1 MEWSEC
7 ISKAISYIEDH
18 ITEELTIKD
27 ISKEAMVSPYYF
39 QKGFAML
46 CGFTVGEYIK
56 KRRLAVAGM
65 ELISTDRKIIDIA
78 LQYGYDSPDGFTR
91 AFTRFHGATPAGII
105 LKCTMTQE
113 SIPMEPRIRTIIVK
127 SGFLCEENKIT
138 SLCLKGET
146 ASSIDIIVEAVF
158 CYWDLTIGT

>member
-7 ISKAISYIEDH
+7 ISKAVSYIEDH

-56 KRRLAVAGM
+56 KRRLAIAGM

-91 AFTRFHGATPAGII
+91 AFPAKRERISAIPTVNHTSAPLETIEIPHTQAGMNTNPRSI
-105 LKCTMTQE
+105 L
-113 SIPMEPRIRTIIVK
+113 
-127 SGFLCEENKIT
+127 
-138 SLCLKGET
+138 
-146 ASSIDIIVEAVF
+146 SSTDSFVLFVE
-158 CYWDLTIGT
+158 